1 LRGRHYCELTLQQ
14 LLLLKPIFKFN
25 VLALGRAVDIDNPKD
40 VSDADID
47 VANIFERRQN
57 KLSFT
62 ADHEANRRDL
72 VSFQID
78 VLFVPEHL
86 RL

>member
-1 LRGRHYCELTLQQ
+1 M
-14 LLLLKPIFKFN
+14 
-25 VLALGRAVDIDNPKD
+25 DIDNPKD

-57 KLSFT
+57 ELSFT